1 VMLSEVRFQKVLETV
16 RDAQG
21 RGRAIKDSHAVAR
34 SLVPIAEEIPSVRV
48 VTYNI
53 HTCVGVDRRYDPA
66 RIVAV
71 LREIDADIACLQ
83 EVGVRPSVGRHADQW
98 AYLGEAT
105 GCGVILGA
113 GIRDHRRRFGN
124 AILTRFPVLT
134 ARSIELTVAGYE
146 PRGAIDADLLV
157 GDRVLRVIATHF
169 GLHAGERQLQANRL
183 MAVLGESSA
192 ANRRKPDAVLLMGD
206 LNEWRGRS
214 GAIRAFDRR
223 FGPSAAARTFPSWL
237 PVLALDR
244 IYANGPAV
252 LSDICVYHTPLAR
265 LASDHLPLVGSL
277 SWNTRDLR
285 RAERPQRAHRRLR
298 PFADQGG
305 VSNPP
310 FGPGAARPVPRTL

>member
-1 VMLSEVRFQKVLETV
+1 M
-16 RDAQG
+16 RDN
-21 RGRAIKDSHAVAR
+21 RAVAR
-34 SLVPIAEEIPSVRV
+34 SLVPIAGEIPSVRV

-83 EVGVRPSVGRHADQW
+83 EVGARPSSGRHADQW

-105 GCGVILGA
+105 GCRVILGA
-113 GIRDHRRRFGN
+113 GLGDHRRRFGN
-124 AILTRFPVLT
+124 AILTRFPVAT
-134 ARSIELTVAGYE
+134 ARSIELTVAGHE
-146 PRGAIDADLLV
+146 PRGAIDADFLV

-183 MAVLGESSA
+183 VAALGESSIA
-192 ANRRKPDAVLLMGD
+192 SRREPDAVLLMGD

-223 FGPSAAARTFPSWL
+223 LGPSAAARTFPSWL

-244 IYANGPAV
+244 IYVDGPAM
-252 LSDICVYHTPLAR
+252 LSEIYVYRTPLAR

-277 SWNTRDLR
+277 SWSERDLR
-285 RAERPQRAHRRLR
+285 RRDRPQRVRRGLR
-298 PFADQGG
+298 PFANQGMAG
-305 VSNPP
+305 GQPS
-310 FGPGAARPVPRTL
+310 GAGATRPVPRRF